1 MEKSILVLTDFVGSG
16 DVAMAAARAVL
27 TRLGHRV
34 ICLPTALI
42 SNTWNLGTVA
52 QMDTTD
58 YMKAALETWQRLGL
72 PLDGVL
78 LGYVADDRQAQWLGE
93 RCREWHR
100 AGVTIFLDPIF
111 ADNGQLYRGITQE
124 RVELLRTLLPR
135 VDYVLPNRTE
145 AAFLTGA
152 EEPMEALHRLTALG
166 AGTALITGA
175 SWEGTAAVLLAQ
187 GSRTQ
192 ALPYSPIPGQF
203 PGAGDVFT
211 ALFAGHILAGKD
223 PAASA
228 QAAMDTTALW
238 ISQSLCSPHAAIG
251 LPVER
256 YF

>member
-1 MEKSILVLTDFVGSG
+1 MSKIWRVVSFLVTCFLIVGI
-16 DVAMAAARAVL
+16 VV
-27 TRLGHRV
+27 T
-34 ICLPTALI
+34 
-42 SNTWNLGTVA
+42 
-52 QMDTTD
+52 
-58 YMKAALETWQRLGL
+58 
-72 PLDGVL
+72 GV
-78 LGYVADDRQAQWLGE
+78 
-93 RCREWHR
+93 
-100 AGVTIFLDPIF
+100 
-111 ADNGQLYRGITQE
+111 
-124 RVELLRTLLPR
+124 
-135 VDYVLPNRTE
+135 
-145 AAFLTGA
+145 
-152 EEPMEALHRLTALG
+152 
-166 AGTALITGA
+166 ALITGA